1 LELDW
6 DFVLDSAKWLEMDC
20 PGCCKSVQRLSME
33 QRLAVGSE
41 LPLLAGQLSLLEVL
55 QLGMDSLDKIE
66 GDKVAGQ
73 DTGLV
78 DSVAFEIVRLDSHS
92 SRLDRWPEVVV
103 AARNS
108 GADREPLLVEPEDC
122 SMLAVPV
129 EVLREDKLAVIQV
142 D

>member
-1 LELDW
+1 
-6 DFVLDSAKWLEMDC
+6 
-20 PGCCKSVQRLSME
+20 ME